1 MLAKAPDGSVWFM
14 SFAVGTIWH
23 VSGGQAVGQPLP
35 RRRSSDS
42 VRVLAL
48 YGAKD
53 RLWLGGAFGLATIVN
68 GRFSY
73 APIRGIERDD
83 AIEAI
88 AEDSTGTLWTVVWE
102 GSRSRL
108 RRLRD
113 GEWKDFRDAPGLPVH
128 RCRVAF
134 ADSKG
139 RVWFA
144 FDSEAVVVENDL
156 FHPYSASDGL
166 PAGKILAIA
175 EDRLGHIWVGG
186 EGGMSRFD
194 GGRLRTATKQNGI
207 PGDLVSAIAEDEDGF
222 LWIAGPLGIVRV
234 APAELEKALEQPSYR
249 MQTLLLDMTDGLPGA
264 PSADT
269 GPRVTKTPDG
279 RLWFATTDG
288 IAVVDPG
295 RLPINRAPPPVVVQS
310 ITAGNQN
317 FSASPNL
324 RLRAGIR
331 NVEIAFAALSFSI
344 PERVRFRYKLEGYD
358 DDWRV
363 QEPSV
368 RPLTRICRRGT
379 IVSA

>member
-1 MLAKAPDGSVWFM
+1 ME
-14 SFAVGTIWH
+14 SFHT
-23 VSGGQAVGQPLP
+23 
-35 RRRSSDS
+35 RR
-42 VRVLAL
+42 
-48 YGAKD
+48 
-53 RLWLGGAFGLATIVN
+53 FPGLE
-68 GRFSY
+68 
-73 APIRGIERDD
+73 PDD

-113 GEWKDFRDAPGLPVH
+113 GEWKDFRDAPGLPVQ

-139 RVWFA
+139 RVWFG

-156 FHPYSASDGL
+156 FHRYSASDGL

-186 EGGMSRFD
+186 EGGISRFD
-194 GGRLRTATKQNGI
+194 GRRFRTATKKNGI

-234 APAELEKALEQPSYR
+234 ALAELEKALEQPSYR

-264 PSADT
+264 PSADM

-279 RLWFATTDG
+279 RLWFATLDG
-288 IAVVDPG
+288 IAVIDPHRLADESRASAG
-295 RLPINRAPPPVVVQS
+295 RDSVGSGRQSKLPRVFRFAPSRRDPK
-310 ITAGNQN
+310 
-317 FSASPNL
+317 
-324 RLRAGIR
+324 RR
-331 NVEIAFAALSFSI
+331 N
-344 PERVRFRYKLEGYD
+344 RFRGLKLF
-358 DDWRV
+358 R
-363 QEPSV
+363 
-368 RPLTRICRRGT
+368 T
-379 IVSA
+379 